1 MHTARFAHSRLA
13 AYQVI
18 LEALVRGDAIARA
31 LPRGYAKLADQLRRA
46 LLGAFLQFAEGA
58 EREGADRKV
67 RLRCARAEA
76 GETAAALDAT
86 RALELAPAGEPEHVI
101 GLLDR
106 FAAMATGLG
115 QLGSP

>member
-13 AYQVI
+13 AYHVM
-18 LEALVRGDAIARA
+18 LEALVRGDVVARA

-46 LLGAFLQFAEGA
+46 LFGAFLQFAEGA
-58 EREGADRKV
+58 AREGADRKV

-76 GETAAALDAT
+76 GEAGAALDAT
-86 RALELAPAGEPEHVI
+86 RALQLAPGGEPEQVI
-101 GLLDR
+101 ALLDR

>member
-1 MHTARFAHSRLA
+1 MYTARFAHSRLA
-13 AYQVI
+13 AYHVI

-31 LPRGYAKLADQLRRA
+31 LPRGYAKLADPLRRA

-58 EREGADRKV
+58 AHEGPDRKA

-76 GETAAALDAT
+76 GEAAAALDAT
-86 RALELAPAGEPEHVI
+86 RALQLAPGGESEHI
-101 GLLDR
+101 IALLDR

-115 QLGSP
+115 QRGSQ